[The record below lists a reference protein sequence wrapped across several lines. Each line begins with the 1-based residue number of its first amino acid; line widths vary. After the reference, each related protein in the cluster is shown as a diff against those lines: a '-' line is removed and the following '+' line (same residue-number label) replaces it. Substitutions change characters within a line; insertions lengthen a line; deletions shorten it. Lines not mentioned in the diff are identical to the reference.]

1 MGECVCFIGGGGV
14 HEGRGE
20 KLKHNSVVSRN
31 ESVGSEKEGG
41 LKEEGA
47 ANSLN
52 NLFIDCSK

>member
-1 MGECVCFIGGGGV
+1 MFYWGGGV